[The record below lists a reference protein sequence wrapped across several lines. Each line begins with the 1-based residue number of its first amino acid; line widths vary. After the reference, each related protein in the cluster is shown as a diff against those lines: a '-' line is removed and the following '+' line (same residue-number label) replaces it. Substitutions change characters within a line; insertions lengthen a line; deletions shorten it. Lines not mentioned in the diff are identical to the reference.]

1 MSDSEKLLVY
11 YAMLLYLLRDDD
23 GAIKM
28 KEKYSDTIKGNR
40 LFLGNILRIL
50 GLIYFRKLDI
60 NEALDYFKK
69 AEAEFSQCA
78 CQYGLAL
85 SKYSIGVIYR
95 SGFAELIKVDSSKS
109 PESG

>member
-11 YAMLLYLLRDDD
+11 YAILLYLLRDDE

-40 LFLGNILRIL
+40 LFYGNIYRIL

-69 AEAEFSQCA
+69 AEVEF
-78 CQYGLAL
+78 L
-85 SKYSIGVIYR
+85 
-95 SGFAELIKVDSSKS
+95 
-109 PESG
+109 